1 MGADDEDRCAVL
13 RQGVRVRRMRAFLV
27 RLAGLFR
34 SRERELA
41 EEIDSHLELHIADN
55 MRAGMNPEEARR
67 AAILKLGGIEQT
79 KEIYR
84 ERSGLPALETVFQDL
99 RYGLRMLWRSPGFT
113 AVAALSLALGIGA
126 NTAIF
131 SVMDAF
137 LLRMLPVKDP
147 QQLVV
152 FDPIFQ
158 GRNNNGLLPFR
169 MYERLRTLEAFF
181 SDVTAILSVDRS
193 NVTIL
198 GPGGGMDPGQ
208 CRVGVVTGNF
218 FETLGVPAAI
228 GRAFGPE
235 DDVGVGG
242 HPVVVISYAYWDRK
256 FARDPNILG
265 RTLKLSASTYTVIGV
280 TPRGFSGEWVGRPTD
295 LWVPVAMLAQVMT
308 ELPPDPAR
316 GGRMSFHVLAR
327 LRPGARTGQAQA
339 AAHAIHQEYIRETSG
354 PAGDL
359 KSIATIHLDMIPA
372 ARGFAPQRQLLA
384 QPLTIISMMVGLVL
398 LIACANLANLL
409 LARSASR
416 QREITVRL
424 AIGARG
430 GRIVRQLLTESV
442 LLSGIGGIL
451 GLLFAWP
458 MANTLASFAGSGP
471 VRRVDA
477 AVLLNL
483 QPDVRVLLFTLLLC
497 LATGI
502 LFGLAPA
509 IRASRTSIAPG
520 LGERGSVGGASG
532 GRLGKL
538 LMVLQVALSV
548 FLLIGAGLFV
558 RTLRSLKSQDLGFDR
573 THIVMVWIAPGQTG
587 RWGAAAAQLY
597 GAIEQRISA
606 IPGVVAVSPTVY
618 GMLQGNTNPGA
629 TMNVPGYVPASDAD
643 TRAQWS
649 IVGTGFFDTVGLRLI
664 AGRNLT
670 DLDTV
675 TSPQVAI
682 LNQSMARHFFGNENP
697 LGKHFES
704 WGVVKEVVGVVKD
717 AKYESP
723 REEGQRM
730 FYLPYR
736 QQLGRLSQSVSVAI
750 RTSGNPNYLEQTIRR
765 ALGEVDPRLPVLRI
779 ETVEDQLD
787 ALLVPERATATFSL
801 FFGGLAA
808 LLASI
813 GLYGVMAYN
822 AARRTNE
829 IGIRLALGASRGG
842 VLGMIMKEAL
852 ILVGCGILLG
862 VPAALAGGRMIS
874 ARLFGVHA
882 MDPLTIAA
890 TSLLMIGVAALAGF
904 LPALRASKVDPMGAL
919 RHE

>member
-1 MGADDEDRCAVL
+1 M
-13 RQGVRVRRMRAFLV
+13 RRMRALLL
-27 RLAGLFR
+27 RLAGSFR

-41 EEIDSHLELHIADN
+41 EEIDSHLDLHIADN
-55 MRAGMNPEEARR
+55 VRAGMTPEEARR

-79 KEIYR
+79 KESYR
-84 ERSGLPALETVFQDL
+84 ERSGLPVLETVLQDL
-99 RYGLRMLWRSPGFT
+99 RYGLRALWRTPGFT
-113 AVAALSLALGIGA
+113 AVAVLSLALGIGA

-137 LLRMLPVKDP
+137 LLRMLPVRDP

-152 FDPIFQ
+152 FDPVYV
-158 GRNNNGLLPFR
+158 GRSNNGLLPFPT
-169 MYERLRTLEAFF
+169 YERLRTLDTFF
-181 SDVTAILSVDRS
+181 SSMTAILPVDRS
-193 NVTIL
+193 NVTIH

-208 CRVGVVTGNF
+208 CSVGVVTGNF
-218 FETLGVPAAI
+218 FETLGVTAAM
-228 GRAFGPE
+228 GRTFGA
-235 DDVGVGG
+235 DDDIGVGG
-242 HPVVVISYAYWDRK
+242 HPVAVISYHYWERK

-265 RTLKLSASTYTVIGV
+265 RTFTLSATTYTVIGV
-280 TPRGFSGEWVGRPTD
+280 TPRGFSGDWVGRPTD
-295 LWVPVAMLAQVMT
+295 LWVPVAMLAQVMV

-316 GGRMSFHVLAR
+316 GGRMAYHVVAR
-327 LRPGARTGQAQA
+327 LRPGVASGQAEA
-339 AAHAIHQEYIRETSG
+339 AAHAVHRQYLRETTTDD
-354 PAGDL
+354 PQKMRLA
-359 KSIATIHLDMIPA
+359 MIPA
-372 ARGFAPQRQLLA
+372 AHGFAPQRQVLA
-384 QPLTIISMMVGLVL
+384 QPLTIVSMMVGLVL

-409 LARSASR
+409 LARSAAR
-416 QREITVRL
+416 QREIAVRL

-430 GRIVRQLLTESV
+430 ARIVRQLLTESV
-442 LLSGIGGIL
+442 LLAGMGGLL
-451 GLLFAWP
+451 GLLFAWR
-458 MANTLASFAGSGP
+458 MGNALVSLAGSGP

-483 QPDVRVLLFTLLLC
+483 QPDLRVLLFTLFLC

-509 IRASRTSIAPG
+509 IRASRVSISPA
-520 LGERGSVGGASG
+520 LNERGSAGVSG
-532 GRLGKL
+532 GRFGKL
-538 LMVLQVALSV
+538 LIVSQVALSV
-548 FLLIGAGLFV
+548 LLLVGAGLFV

-573 THIVMVWIAPGQTG
+573 AHILTAWIAPGQTG
-587 RWGAAAAQLY
+587 RWGASTAQLY
-597 GAIEQRISA
+597 AAIEQRLAA
-606 IPGVVAVSPTVY
+606 IPGVAAVSPNVY
-618 GMLQGNTNPGA
+618 GMLQGNTNPG
-629 TMNVPGYVPASDAD
+629 TIINVPGYVPALDAD

-649 IVGTGFFDTVGLRLI
+649 IVGTGFFGALGLRLI

-670 DLDTV
+670 ILDTA

-682 LNQSMARHFFGNENP
+682 LNQSMARHFFGNDNP

-730 FYLPYR
+730 FYLPYQ
-736 QQLGRLSQSVSVAI
+736 QQLGRLTQNVSFAI
-750 RTSGNPNYLEQTIRR
+750 RTYGNPKGLESTIRR
-765 ALGEVDPRLPVLRI
+765 ALSELDPRLPVLRI

-801 FFGGLAA
+801 FFGALAA

-822 AARRTNE
+822 TARRTNE
-829 IGIRLALGASRGG
+829 IGIRLALGASRRG
-842 VLGMIMKEAL
+842 VLGMVLKETL
-852 ILVGCGILLG
+852 GLVACGILLG
-862 VPAALAGGRMIS
+862 VPAAIAGGRMIS
-874 ARLFGVHA
+874 ARLFGVGA

-890 TSLLMIGVAALAGF
+890 VSLLMICIATLAGF
-904 LPALRASKVDPMGAL
+904 LPALRAAKVDPMVAL